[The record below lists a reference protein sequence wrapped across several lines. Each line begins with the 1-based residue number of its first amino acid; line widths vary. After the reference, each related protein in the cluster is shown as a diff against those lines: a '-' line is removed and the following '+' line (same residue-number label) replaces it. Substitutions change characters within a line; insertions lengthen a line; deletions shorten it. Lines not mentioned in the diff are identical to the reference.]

1 MKKTIIT
8 LLALAGVAAGTDAT
22 LVWDM
27 SFHPVTSADSVTDA
41 NGKSYTLG
49 KTWEKTQGNSG
60 SVISP
65 YNSRLLLTD
74 SNASVLTFAQDF
86 SFVVQGGL
94 NQVKGWDCLMSI
106 GSDNSNN
113 FKIANNTSGCLT
125 FLGEGSFSVSTN
137 GHDNTTKSVTGEMGT
152 YIVTYNATGKDLTL
166 FYNGTEVAT
175 ADLTGVGATNK
186 VANFAIGGRAYSS
199 GNTSDFTFSNIQL
212 YSGVLSSEQIKSL
225 SVPEPTTATLSLLAL
240 AGLAARRRRA
250 SR

>member
-27 SFHPVTSADSVTDA
+27 SFAPTDSQDSVTDA
-41 NGKSYTLG
+41 NGNSYTLG
-49 KTWEKTQGNSG
+49 KEWKNTQGNSG

-65 YNSRLLLTD
+65 YASRLLLTD

-94 NQVKGWDCLMSI
+94 NQVGAWDCLMSI
-106 GSDNSNN
+106 GSDNNNN
-113 FKIANNTSGCLT
+113 FKIVNNASGCLT
-125 FLGEGSFSVSTN
+125 FLEEGTFSVSTD
-137 GHDNTTKSVTGEMGT
+137 GHPNTTKSVTGEMGT

-175 ADLTGVGATNK
+175 ADLLEVTNENK
-186 VANFAIGGRAYSS
+186 VANFAIGGRALSMN
-199 GNTSDFTFSNIQL
+199 NTSDFTFSNIQL

-240 AGLAARRRRA
+240 AGLAARRRR
-250 SR
+250 R